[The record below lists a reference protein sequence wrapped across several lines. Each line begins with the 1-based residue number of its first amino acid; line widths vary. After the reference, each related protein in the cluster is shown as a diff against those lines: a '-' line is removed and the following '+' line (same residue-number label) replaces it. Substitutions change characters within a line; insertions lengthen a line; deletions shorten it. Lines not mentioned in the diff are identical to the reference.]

1 MGQRGRFLGRI
12 GLAVACTGLVA
23 AACDDDDESPQS
35 DVAGAQEQQAT
46 PTPSPS
52 PTADADAEG
61 TQAGAPT
68 LADPALQVETIEG
81 LTMPTQ
87 IAFIGENDL
96 LVTEKSGAVQR
107 VTDGEVVGPVVE
119 LATNYADER
128 GVLGITTHPDF
139 EENAYVYIYWTWTG
153 QGEVP
158 DGLFGPASED
168 IELVPELG
176 NRVDRFTWDG
186 ERLNFDQNIIEL
198 ASRTTDLTLDRRRGN
213 HNAGVIKF
221 GPDDKLYVVMGDQNA
236 RGQLQNV
243 PGGPGVEG
251 PGDLLGVVLRLNDDG
266 STPDDNPFVD
276 EGEHLAKVWIYGIR
290 NSFGYDFDPESGG
303 FWLETNGQA
312 AYDEIGRYEAAVNVG
327 WIQMMGPLERFE
339 DFKEIEVATDR
350 QFDNPSFPP
359 SMLADS
365 AEEAQERM
373 FMLPGALY
381 REPVFSWRH
390 AVAPTAVEFIE
401 GDALGADYEG
411 DMLVGDV
418 NTGSLYHFELNG
430 GRDGFDLPED
440 LSDGVND
447 NSPDDLIGELAAE
460 LFGEGFVVA
469 TDIKTA
475 PDGTLW
481 VTSAGSNALYHI
493 TRSE

>member
-1 MGQRGRFLGRI
+1 VG
-12 GLAVACTGLVA
+12 
-23 AACDDDDESPQS
+23 CDDDDAPQS

-46 PTPSPS
+46 PTPTPS
-52 PTADADAEG
+52 PTAEGDAEG
-61 TQAGAPT
+61 TQAEAPT
-68 LADPALQVETIEG
+68 LADSQLQVETIDG

-96 LVTEKSGAVQR
+96 LITEKSGAVQR
-107 VTDGEVVGPVVE
+107 VTDGQVVGPVLE

-139 EENAYVYIYWTWTG
+139 EENGYVYIYWTWTG
-153 QGEVP
+153 DGEEP

-186 ERLNFDQNIIEL
+186 EQLSFDQNIIEL

-213 HNAGVIKF
+213 HDAGVIKF
-221 GPDDKLYVVMGDQNA
+221 GPDEKLYIVLGDQNA

-243 PGGPGVEG
+243 QDGPRVEG

-266 STPDDNPFVD
+266 STPDDNPFLD

-290 NSFGYDFDPESGG
+290 NSFGYDWDPESEG

-312 AYDEIGRYEAAVNVG
+312 AYDQIGRYEAGDNVG
-327 WIQMMGPLERFE
+327 WIQLMGPPERFE

-365 AEEAQERM
+365 AEEVQERL
-373 FMLPGALY
+373 FMLPGAQY

-411 DMLVGDV
+411 DLLLGDV

-430 GRDGFDLPED
+430 GRDAFDLPEE
-440 LSDGVND
+440 LADGVND
-447 NSPDDLIGELAAE
+447 NSPDDLVGELAGA
-460 LFGEGFVVA
+460 LFGEGFLVA
-469 TDIKTA
+469 TDIKTG